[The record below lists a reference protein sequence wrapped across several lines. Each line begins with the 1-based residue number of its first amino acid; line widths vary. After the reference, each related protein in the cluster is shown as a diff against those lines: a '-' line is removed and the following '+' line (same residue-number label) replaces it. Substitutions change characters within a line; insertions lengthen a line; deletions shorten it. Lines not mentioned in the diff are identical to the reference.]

1 MKTFKQITNKICNMF
16 NLPKSSEQP
25 ETNIPQRV
33 VPLVEPTEEFKEIVK
48 DILVKNEK
56 EINMKENKLELLID
70 GEFYDFVKK
79 NDVTAQSSAKLK
91 FGNSVYSAM
100 YNNIFIEGLRIYSK
114 GVIKVSEEIS
124 DDEVIKYIC
133 ENQRELEVI
142 INNKITK
149 FRSQFILVQKSC
161 SNYHIEDL
169 TLFEFK
175 GESNA

>member
-16 NLPKSSEQP
+16 NLQKSSEQP
-25 ETNIPQRV
+25 ETNTPQRV
-33 VPLVEPTEEFKEIVK
+33 VPLVEPTEEFKEITK
-48 DILVKNEK
+48 AILVKYEK

-70 GEFYDFVKK
+70 GEFYDLVKK
-79 NDVTAQSSAKLK
+79 NNVTAQSSAKLK

-100 YNNIFIEGLRIYSK
+100 YNNVFIEGLQIYSK
-114 GVIKVSEEIS
+114 GVIKVSEQIS

-149 FRSQFILVQKSC
+149 FRSQFILVRKSC
-161 SNYHIEDL
+161 GNYHIEDL

-175 GESNA
+175 G